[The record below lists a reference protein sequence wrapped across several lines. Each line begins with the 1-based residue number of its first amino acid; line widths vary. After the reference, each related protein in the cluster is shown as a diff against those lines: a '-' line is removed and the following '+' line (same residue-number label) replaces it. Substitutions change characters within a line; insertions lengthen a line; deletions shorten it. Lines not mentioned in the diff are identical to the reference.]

1 MKRRRGTGRKGEVG
15 WRPCGARAWEGW
27 PSQPGPRPTV
37 ALGVAGKDGAPV
49 SAPSPSAGPSQLLPL
64 PLRDPRA
71 LPLPERPEALPS
83 QLSSGPSS
91 AALVRASVQQGLPPG
106 SRADGRTGGT
116 GWAVSGRRA
125 SLRPSRAAR
134 PLSVLGRAN
143 GAGGRLRAPHTTV
156 LTEGSERLSGPV
168 ISVGW
173 YCCKIEIQTRRPLAR
188 PPGARAGPGRVGR
201 PAGRPAG
208 RRARPGGGWGAL
220 LPRPRRAPGLCV
232 GRAAVPSVC
241 LSVCGGGG
249 RGGRAGRLSCPYAGH
264 TSAAGPPPS
273 QQRVAAALCLFGFAK
288 RRVHPRCSINKN
300 QQSIPAGPAGRQGPS
315 PERPVPPWPR
325 PATGQGQRISAAAL
339 TPPLPTEPPTQASLR
354 AGAQPETVGG
364 LGCPPLPSPQL
375 AVSPVIPAGPA
386 SPRCHVAPELAWR
399 VVPGEARAR
408 SLLGACPGTGTLRV
422 SELRPGQLR
431 GL

>member
-1 MKRRRGTGRKGEVG
+1 MGLQSLRQAPLPGRVNCSPCRSETPGPCLCRSAL
-15 WRPCGARAWEGW
+15 RPCPASSALAR
-27 PSQPGPRPTV
+27 PQR
-37 ALGVAGKDGAPV
+37 
-49 SAPSPSAGPSQLLPL
+49 
-64 PLRDPRA
+64 
-71 LPLPERPEALPS
+71 
-83 QLSSGPSS
+83 LSSEPQSS
-91 AALVRASVQQGLPPG
+91 RGCPPAAG
-106 SRADGRTGGT
+106 RADGRTGGP

-188 PPGARAGPGRVGR
+188 PSGARAGPGRVGR

-325 PATGQGQRISAAAL
+325 PATGRGSASQR
-339 TPPLPTEPPTQASLR
+339 P
-354 AGAQPETVGG
+354 
-364 LGCPPLPSPQL
+364 
-375 AVSPVIPAGPA
+375 
-386 SPRCHVAPELAWR
+386 H
-399 VVPGEARAR
+399 
-408 SLLGACPGTGTLRV
+408 
-422 SELRPGQLR
+422 
-431 GL
+431 